1 MGRRWRSGVCFLC
14 FWDACH
20 LCCGR
25 RKCFAGASV
34 GFLANAA
41 VLCAAVYEAEQQ
53 ACGLSGLRAAAARG
67 FCEIWCLC
75 VCLCVFFFFFF
86 FFFGFSFIHGH
97 RSNRAHLPESKKPF
111 PPLPHPRLAGSLF
124 NIFVCLLFMRLLYTE
139 THYVK
144 ISRRRRKSSTILYL
158 YYTKLN

>member
-1 MGRRWRSGVCFLC
+1 MGQDKNIYRNCAFGCRRVHPVQAMGRRWRSGVCFLC

-20 LCCGR
+20 LSCGR

-75 VCLCVFFFFFF
+75 VCLCVIFFFFLVFPSSTGTDRIARIYQSQKNLF
-86 FFFGFSFIHGH
+86 HPYHTRGWL
-97 RSNRAHLPESKKPF
+97 AHYLI
-111 PPLPHPRLAGSLF
+111 SLF
-124 NIFVCLLFMRLLYTE
+124 VFFL
-139 THYVK
+139 
-144 ISRRRRKSSTILYL
+144 
-158 YYTKLN
+158 

>member
-1 MGRRWRSGVCFLC
+1 MQAMGRRWRSGVCFLC

-75 VCLCVFFFFFF
+75 VCLCVIFFFFFLF
-86 FFFGFSFIHGH
+86 FLFF
-97 RSNRAHLPESKKPF
+97 L
-111 PPLPHPRLAGSLF
+111 HPRAPIESRAFTRVKKTFSTPTTPAAGWL
-124 NIFVCLLFMRLLYTE
+124 I
-139 THYVK
+139 
-144 ISRRRRKSSTILYL
+144 I
-158 YYTKLN
+158 